1 MSRSTDKFRARCVVV
16 VVALVAAL
24 LAADAA
30 LCAGTPDDEVTR
42 QLLLAGDAALRQGR
56 SHYQE
61 ALAKYTEALAH
72 NPGSV
77 RGLYSRAELLS
88 MMRQREEC
96 MHDLGLLLQRDEKHH
111 RGLALRSAL
120 NAQAGNLQ
128 EAIRDV
134 EKLVPLYKA
143 MKKPAKVAEY
153 ELKLQELRHHAAAWL
168 PLRAKLEAFRHAA
181 DALSVKEHQK
191 CVEVLHDM
199 IRKFAKDNVGLRLQR
214 AECAL
219 ACGDNQAA
227 SEELKYV
234 VQKEPQNLEA
244 MALAA
249 RAYRAL
255 GATEQAR
262 AELRRCL
269 ALDPEYVPCAQLHKL
284 VRGQMR
290 VTKAVTAAL
299 DAKDYRRALRHIEEA
314 EKLEANPPYKEQLL
328 LWRCTVAVGLRDTV
342 TGNSVCEEAIAL
354 LGAENP
360 ASFEVHLQKVELY
373 LMQEDLKGAEQQLQ
387 QARRLQPNNE
397 RVHEYMQR
405 IEKLKRVEGRKD
417 YYKILGIKKT
427 ADASEIRRAYR
438 HLAKT
443 LHPDKLLSQNL
454 TAAERQKA
462 DERFRDI
469 NEAKE
474 ILLDEKKREIY
485 DSGEDPRNPAG
496 QGGGQP
502 FYGHPFTFHG
512 NPFGHAGGQQF
523 FFRFD

>member
-1 MSRSTDKFRARCVVV
+1 MFVFIKNFKGSLVVT
-16 VVALVAAL
+16 ALLVAL
-24 LAADAA
+24 LAVGNA
-30 LCAGTPDDEVTR
+30 LCAGVHDDEVTK

-56 SHYQE
+56 SQYQE

-72 NPGSV
+72 NPSSV

-96 MHDLGLLLQRDEKHH
+96 MQDLDRLLQLDTKHH
-111 RGLALRSAL
+111 RGLALRSSL
-120 NAQAGNLQ
+120 NAQAGHLQ

-134 EKLVPLYKA
+134 EVLLPLYKE
-143 MKKPAKVAEY
+143 MKKPSKVADY
-153 ELKLQELRHHAAAWL
+153 EEKLRDLQHYTSAWL
-168 PLRAKLEAFRHAA
+168 PLRKKLEAPKHSAG
-181 DALSVKEHQK
+181 DITESEYKTCVAL
-191 CVEVLHDM
+191 LHDM
-199 IRKFAKDNVGLRLQR
+199 IRKFAKDNVGMRLQR

-244 MALAA
+244 VALAA

-255 GATEQAR
+255 GAIEQAR
-262 AELRRCL
+262 AELRMCL
-269 ALDPEYVPCAQLHKL
+269 SLDPEYAACAQLHKL

-290 VTKAVTAAL
+290 ITKAITEAL
-299 DAKDYRRALRHIEEA
+299 DAKDYQRALQQIDEA
-314 EKLEANPPYKEQLL
+314 EELEENPPYKDQLL
-328 LWRCTVAVGLRDTV
+328 LWRCTVAVGLRDTEK
-342 TGNSVCEEAIAL
+342 GLSVCEEAIEF

-360 ASFEVHLQKVELY
+360 ASFDVHLQKVDIY
-373 LMQEDLKGAEQQLQ
+373 LMQDDLKSAEEQLQ
-387 QARRLQPNNE
+387 NARRLQPNHE
-397 RVHEYMQR
+397 RVNEYRQR
-405 IEKLKRVEGRKD
+405 IENLKRVAGRKD
-417 YYKILGIKKT
+417 YYKILGVKKT
-427 ADASEIRRAYR
+427 ANDAEIRRAYR

-443 LHPDKLLSQNL
+443 LHPDKLRSQELS
-454 TAAERQKA
+454 AKERQKA

-485 DSGEDPRNPAG
+485 DSGEDPTKPSG

-512 NPFGHAGGQQF
+512 NPFGHGGGHQF
-523 FFRFD
+523 FFRFG

>member
-1 MSRSTDKFRARCVVV
+1 MLHSTHKFRAAFVIAA
-16 VVALVAAL
+16 ALVVSL
-24 LAADAA
+24 LAAGTA
-30 LCAGTPDDEVTR
+30 LGGGTPDDEVTK
-42 QLLLAGDAALRQGR
+42 QLLLVGDAALRQGR
-56 SHYQE
+56 SHYQD
-61 ALAKYTEALAH
+61 ALAKYTKALTH
-72 NPGSV
+72 NPSSV

-88 MMRQREEC
+88 MMRHREEC
-96 MHDLGLLLQRDEKHH
+96 MHDLDRLLQLDPNNH

-128 EAIRDV
+128 EAIRDI
-134 EKLVPLYKA
+134 ERLVPLYKA
-143 MKKPAKVAEY
+143 MKKSSKVAEY
-153 ELKLQELRHHAAAWL
+153 ELKLQDLHHYTAAWL
-168 PLRAKLEAFRHAA
+168 PLREKFEAHKHAA
-181 DALSVKEHQK
+181 GAINANDYKT
-191 CVEVLHDM
+191 CVLLLHDM
-199 IRKFAKDNVGLRLQR
+199 IRKFARDNVGLRLQR

-269 ALDPEYVPCAQLHKL
+269 VLDPEYAPCAQLQKL
-284 VRGQMR
+284 VRGQIR
-290 VTKAVTAAL
+290 VTKAVTTAL
-299 DAKDYRRALRHIEEA
+299 EEKNYKRAQQHIDEA
-314 EKLEANPPYKEQLL
+314 ENLEENPPYREQLL
-328 LWRCTVAVGLRDTV
+328 LWRCAVAVGLRDTEK
-342 TGNSVCEEAIAL
+342 GLSVCEEAIAF

-360 ASFEVHLQKVELY
+360 ASFDVHLQKVDIY
-373 LMQEDLKGAEQQLQ
+373 LMQDDLKGAEQQLQ
-387 QARRLQPNNE
+387 HARRLQPNNE
-397 RVHEYMQR
+397 RLHEYMQK
-405 IEKLKRVEGRKD
+405 IENLRRVEGRKD

-427 ADASEIRRAYR
+427 ADASEVRRAYR

-443 LHPDKLLSQNL
+443 LHPDKLRSQELS
-454 TAAERQKA
+454 AAERQKA

-485 DSGEDPRNPAG
+485 DSGEDPTKPAG

-512 NPFGHAGGQQF
+512 NPFGHGGGQRF